1 MLSSLLTV
9 IPLSVDKVQAL
20 FEKTSNLTELCKSY
34 CLNIPDDKRGDAATA
49 AEYYVNNDT
58 GHRGWR
64 WLIWFLDHIGDTDL
78 ANSIMEY
85 AELPEGV

>member
-9 IPLSVDKVQAL
+9 VPLSVDKVQAL
-20 FEKTSNLTELCKSY
+20 FEKTSNLALLCSFLRIRY
-34 CLNIPDDKRGDAATA
+34 DKCGDAATA

-58 GHRGWR
+58 RCRGWR
-64 WLIWFLDHIGDTDL
+64 WLIWFLDSNGDTDL

-85 AELPEGV
+85 AEPPEGV

>member
-9 IPLSVDKVQAL
+9 VPLSVDKVQAL
-20 FEKTSNLTELCKSY
+20 FEKTSDLARLCGPLYLEL
-34 CLNIPDDKRGDAATA
+34 PDDKWGDAATA

-58 GHRGWR
+58 RCRGWR
-64 WLIWFLDHIGDTDL
+64 WLIWWLDHIGDTDL

-85 AELPEGV
+85 AEPPEGV

>member
-9 IPLSVDKVQAL
+9 VPLSVDKVQAL
-20 FEKTSNLTELCKSY
+20 FEKTNNLARLCRY
-34 CLNIPDDKRGDAATA
+34 LEIPHDKCGDAATA

-58 GHRGWR
+58 GRRGWR
-64 WLIWFLDHIGDTDL
+64 WLIWFLDSIGDTDL

-85 AELPEGV
+85 AEPPEGV

>member
-9 IPLSVDKVQAL
+9 VPLSVDKVQAL
-20 FEKTSNLTELCKSY
+20 FEKTSNLAELCSHFG
-34 CLNIPDDKRGDAATA
+34 IPDDKWGDAATA

-58 GHRGWR
+58 GSRGWR
-64 WLIWFLDHIGDTDL
+64 WLIWCLDYIGDTDL

-85 AELPEGV
+85 AEPPEGV

>member
-20 FEKTSNLTELCKSY
+20 FEKTSNLTGLCSN
-34 CLNIPDDKRGDAATA
+34 LRIPRDKWGDAATA

-58 GHRGWR
+58 GRRGRR
-64 WLIWFLDHIGDTDL
+64 WLIWWLDYIGDTDL

-85 AELPEGV
+85 AEPPEGV

>member
-9 IPLSVDKVQAL
+9 VPLSVDKVQAL
-20 FEKTSNLTELCKSY
+20 FEKASHLTVLCSD
-34 CLNIPDDKRGDAATA
+34 LGIPNVKRGDAATA

-58 GHRGWR
+58 GMRGWR
-64 WLIWFLDHIGDTDL
+64 WLIWFLDCTGDTDL

-85 AELPEGV
+85 AEPPEGV

>member
-9 IPLSVDKVQAL
+9 VPLSVDKVQAL
-20 FEKTSNLTELCKSY
+20 FEKASNLALLCSG
-34 CLNIPDDKRGDAATA
+34 LVIPRDKRGDAATA

-58 GHRGWR
+58 GKRGW
-64 WLIWFLDHIGDTDL
+64 LNMIWFLDVIGDTDL

-85 AELPEGV
+85 AEPPEGV

>member
-9 IPLSVDKVQAL
+9 VPLSVDKVQAL
-20 FEKTSNLTELCKSY
+20 FEKTSDLAGLCSY
-34 CLNIPDDKRGDAATA
+34 LHIPRDKRGDAATA

-58 GHRGWR
+58 GKRGWR

-85 AELPEGV
+85 AEPPEGV

>member
-9 IPLSVDKVQAL
+9 VPLSVDKVQAL
-20 FEKTSNLTELCKSY
+20 FEKTSQLARLCSNLG
-34 CLNIPDDKRGDAATA
+34 IPRKKRGDAATA

-58 GHRGWR
+58 GCRGWR
-64 WLIWFLDHIGDTDL
+64 WLIWHLDYIGDTDL

-85 AELPEGV
+85 AEPPEGV

>member
-9 IPLSVDKVQAL
+9 VPLSVDKVQAL
-20 FEKTSNLTELCKSY
+20 FEKASNLALLCSY
-34 CLNIPDDKRGDAATA
+34 LDIPDDKRGDAATA

-58 GHRGWR
+58 GGRGWR
-64 WLIWFLDHIGDTDL
+64 HMISWLDFIGDTDL

-85 AELPEGV
+85 AEPPEGV